1 MHALRHSSSQFASPF
16 NFHSSCTLVALVR
29 NGSKGAYNRK
39 FISGVAT
46 ANVHVDSSEHKESS
60 DPKYNKVENHSSG
73 QQTGSSPSNTSIRR
87 IKKKLSSSIK
97 KKLESKKYPFTKEKF
112 SRREKLSETF
122 GDKIK
127 AHQRNNNSGGSLKNF
142 LIACAPNEDDDNSNN
157 LKTSATQDVQIPVP
171 NDSSEDNDDFAELD
185 YPGTDL
191 QSTEIA
197 FKPLNNLLTNATQH
211 VQMPLP
217 NGWSEENDDFTE
229 LDSSSTGSQSVK
241 LATATEKGSSSRKE
255 RRPSANSKATLPEE
269 SFGKMLGSIPT
280 SSRSIP
286 ARKPSI
292 NFEKNGG
299 RLNNGQFS
307 ELRFILGDHQKV
319 GKEKK
324 DELAGK
330 QKSLNQVE
338 ESNTILGGER
348 SVRIEY
354 VPRGITLFHLREAL
368 SIHGEI
374 VGSFSQNGDN
384 AMPTCY
390 IEFKTKEAKERALA
404 ARWVFVNGKQLSI
417 WRPDCPATTIVRI
430 SNLSPQ
436 TTATTVRSVC
446 MSYGNVE
453 SLQTRKDGSM
463 DVHYSI
469 HELLN
474 MPKILEM
481 LSEVA
486 INDSRWIAQPAPRL
500 PQGLAK
506 TPEGQKWAGK
516 QLSNY
521 IGNIKKHLQLI
532 RIYSEDMEELHNAV
546 RHIKECRKLVND
558 DSFSTT

>member
-1 MHALRHSSSQFASPF
+1 MHALRHSSSQFASSF
-16 NFHSSCTLVALVR
+16 NFHSSCTLVDLVR
-29 NGSKGAYNRK
+29 KGSKGAYNRK
-39 FISGVAT
+39 FITGVAT
-46 ANVHVDSSEHKESS
+46 ANVHVDSSEFKESS
-60 DPKYNKVENHSSG
+60 DPKYNKVENHSTG
-73 QQTGSSPSNTSIRR
+73 KQTGSSASNTSITSF
-87 IKKKLSSSIK
+87 KKKR
-97 KKLESKKYPFTKEKF
+97 ESKKDRFTKERIT
-112 SRREKLSETF
+112 RRENLSETF
-122 GDKIK
+122 GDKSK
-127 AHQRNNNSGGSLKNF
+127 AHHRNNNSSGSLKNF

-157 LKTSATQDVQIPVP
+157 LKTRATQDVQVPVP

-185 YPGTDL
+185 YPSTDL
-191 QSTEIA
+191 QSTELA

-211 VQMPLP
+211 AQTLLP
-217 NGWSEENDDFTE
+217 NGWSEENDNFTE
-229 LDSSSTGSQSVK
+229 LYSSSTGSQSVK
-241 LATATEKGSSSRKE
+241 LATAIEKGSSSRKE
-255 RRPSANSKATLPEE
+255 RRPSANSEATLPEE
-269 SFGKMLGSIPT
+269 SFCKMLGSVPT

-292 NFEKNGG
+292 NFEKNGE
-299 RLNNGQFS
+299 RVDSAQFS

-330 QKSLNQVE
+330 QMSLNQVK

-390 IEFKTKEAKERALA
+390 IEFKTKEAKERALS
-404 ARWVFVNGKQLSI
+404 ARWLFVNGKQLSI
-417 WRPDCPATTIVRI
+417 SRSDCPATTIVRI

-436 TTATTVRSVC
+436 TTATTVHSVC

-481 LSEVA
+481 LNEVA

-506 TPEGQKWAGK
+506 TPEGQKWVGK

-521 IGNIKKHLQLI
+521 IGDIKKHLQLI

-558 DSFSTT
+558 DSFSKT

>member
-1 MHALRHSSSQFASPF
+1 MHALRHSSSQFASSF
-16 NFHSSCTLVALVR
+16 NFHSSCTLVDLVR
-29 NGSKGAYNRK
+29 KGSKGAYNRK
-39 FISGVAT
+39 FITGVAT
-46 ANVHVDSSEHKESS
+46 ANVHVDSSVLKESS
-60 DPKYNKVENHSSG
+60 DPKYNKVENHSTG
-73 QQTGSSPSNTSIRR
+73 KQTGSSASNTSIT
-87 IKKKLSSSIK
+87 SIK
-97 KKLESKKYPFTKEKF
+97 KKLESKKDPFTKEKIT
-112 SRREKLSETF
+112 RRENLSGTF
-122 GDKIK
+122 GDKSK
-127 AHQRNNNSGGSLKNF
+127 AHQRNNNSSGSLKNF

-157 LKTSATQDVQIPVP
+157 LKTRATQDVQIPVP

-185 YPGTDL
+185 YRSTGL
-191 QSTEIA
+191 QSTELA

-211 VQMPLP
+211 VQMLLP

-229 LDSSSTGSQSVK
+229 LYSSSTGSQSVK
-241 LATATEKGSSSRKE
+241 LATAIEKGSSSRKE
-255 RRPSANSKATLPEE
+255 RRHSADSEATLPEE
-269 SFGKMLGSIPT
+269 SFCKMLGSVPT

-292 NFEKNGG
+292 NFEKNGE
-299 RLNNGQFS
+299 RVDSAQFS
-307 ELRFILGDHQKV
+307 QLRFILGDHQKV

-330 QKSLNQVE
+330 QMSLNQVK

-354 VPRGITLFHLREAL
+354 VPRGITLLHLREAL

-390 IEFKTKEAKERALA
+390 IEFKTKEAKERALS
-404 ARWVFVNGKQLSI
+404 ARWLFVNGKQLSI
-417 WRPDCPATTIVRI
+417 SRSDCPATTIVRI

-436 TTATTVRSVC
+436 TTATTVHSVC

-481 LSEVA
+481 LNEVA
-486 INDSRWIAQPAPRL
+486 INGSRWIAQPAPRL

-506 TPEGQKWAGK
+506 TPEGQKWVGK

-558 DSFSTT
+558 DSFSKT

>member
-1 MHALRHSSSQFASPF
+1 MHALRHSSSQFASSF
-16 NFHSSCTLVALVR
+16 NFHSSCTLVDLVR
-29 NGSKGAYNRK
+29 KGSKGAYNRK
-39 FISGVAT
+39 FITGVAT
-46 ANVHVDSSEHKESS
+46 ANVHVDSSVLKESS
-60 DPKYNKVENHSSG
+60 DPKYNKVENHSTG
-73 QQTGSSPSNTSIRR
+73 KQTGSSASNTSIT
-87 IKKKLSSSIK
+87 SIK
-97 KKLESKKYPFTKEKF
+97 KKLESKKDPFTKEKIT
-112 SRREKLSETF
+112 RRENLSGTF
-122 GDKIK
+122 GGKSK
-127 AHQRNNNSGGSLKNF
+127 AHQRNNNSSGSLKNF

-157 LKTSATQDVQIPVP
+157 LKTRATQDVQIPVP
-171 NDSSEDNDDFAELD
+171 NDSSEDNNEFAELD
-185 YPGTDL
+185 YPSTGL
-191 QSTEIA
+191 QSTELA

-211 VQMPLP
+211 VQMLLP
-217 NGWSEENDDFTE
+217 NGCSEENDDFTE
-229 LDSSSTGSQSVK
+229 LYSSSTGSQSVK
-241 LATATEKGSSSRKE
+241 LATAIEKGSSSRKK
-255 RRPSANSKATLPEE
+255 RRPSADSEATLPEE
-269 SFGKMLGSIPT
+269 SFCKMLGSVPT

-292 NFEKNGG
+292 NFEKNGE
-299 RLNNGQFS
+299 RVDSAQFS
-307 ELRFILGDHQKV
+307 QLRFILGDHQKV

-330 QKSLNQVE
+330 QMSLNQVK

-390 IEFKTKEAKERALA
+390 IEFKTKEAKERALS
-404 ARWVFVNGKQLSI
+404 ARWLFVNGKQLSI
-417 WRPDCPATTIVRI
+417 SRSDCPATTIVRI

-436 TTATTVRSVC
+436 TTATTVHSVC

-481 LSEVA
+481 LNEVA
-486 INDSRWIAQPAPRL
+486 INGSRWIAQPAPRL

-506 TPEGQKWAGK
+506 TPEGQKWVGK

-558 DSFSTT
+558 DSFSKT